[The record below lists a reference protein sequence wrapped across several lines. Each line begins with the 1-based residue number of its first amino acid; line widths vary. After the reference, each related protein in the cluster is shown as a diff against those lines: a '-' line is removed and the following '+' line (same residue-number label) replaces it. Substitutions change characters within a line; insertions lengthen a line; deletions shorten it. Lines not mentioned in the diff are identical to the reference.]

1 MNLQK
6 EERILKRLDKIS
18 NLEVIYIVCKSPIF
32 YKRFSEVSKFFRSV
46 KNGLYSTGG
55 QTNRQFFKEI
65 SGVYFSLENQ
75 NNIEILIVYD
85 DSIKSLNHLQITTRI
100 KKLLGLSISVEIGD
114 YIQYSSKIQDFL
126 KIRRRLQPFGEIY
139 FKGTET

>member
-75 NNIEILIVYD
+75 NNIEILNNI
-85 DSIKSLNHLQITTRI
+85 NLQIMPHAFI
-100 KKLLGLSISVEIGD
+100 
-114 YIQYSSKIQDFL
+114 
-126 KIRRRLQPFGEIY
+126 
-139 FKGTET
+139 